1 MLASCREKVDNSIK
15 YGGGESVNIVLLEEL
30 KLNATTESD
39 NPITYYSDNDMVVT
53 VNSEG
58 VIKGK
63 NVGMANVTISN
74 TIDVITVK
82 VTVSLYEEPT
92 TDFYVS
98 KDEISKIYGQPN
110 YIVDSGD
117 TTVYIYGSGND
128 WYSYAVWEMDFFF
141 IDDQYIESDL
151 YIRSDVETRLDEFL
165 NNNYYYQRSDTINQG
180 NDTTE
185 IYHNYPYWLYW
196 YCAKILGYGKCD
208 LVLVP
213 INMQFKLVIRGTFSE
228 YPIID
233 DDYPPIENEK
243 CTVTITNEKNKTTEL
258 NLILEDTYSINS
270 IPANKR
276 ALKTIRITRQGL
288 NNAGRHFCESFVEAT
303 MEEIRSQAERI
314 TVNVFAT
321 TNPKNSLHIAKRVF
335 KAASR
340 ANVSHLYVFQQ
351 NKNKATD
358 RWYFEER
365 GHKIY

>member
-165 NNNYYYQRSDTINQG
+165 NNNYYYQRSDTIN
-180 NDTTE
+180 DE
-185 IYHNYPYWLYW
+185 IYYIYLNEENPEDATVMLGKINNVGQYEDICVFYIPYEYEEKFD
-196 YCAKILGYGKCD
+196 YKGIIRK
-208 LVLVP
+208 
-213 INMQFKLVIRGTFSE
+213 KL
-228 YPIID
+228 
-233 DDYPPIENEK
+233 
-243 CTVTITNEKNKTTEL
+243 
-258 NLILEDTYSINS
+258 
-270 IPANKR
+270 
-276 ALKTIRITRQGL
+276 RI
-288 NNAGRHFCESFVEAT
+288 
-303 MEEIRSQAERI
+303 
-314 TVNVFAT
+314 
-321 TNPKNSLHIAKRVF
+321 
-335 KAASR
+335 
-340 ANVSHLYVFQQ
+340 
-351 NKNKATD
+351 
-358 RWYFEER
+358 
-365 GHKIY
+365 

>member
-1 MLASCREKVDNSIK
+1 MKRIALYLIALCMLASCREKVDNSIK

-165 NNNYYYQRSDTINQG
+165 NNNYYYQRSDTIN
-180 NDTTE
+180 DE
-185 IYHNYPYWLYW
+185 IYYIYLNEENPEDATVMLGKINNVGQYEDICVFYIPYEYEEKFD
-196 YCAKILGYGKCD
+196 YKGIIRK
-208 LVLVP
+208 
-213 INMQFKLVIRGTFSE
+213 KL
-228 YPIID
+228 
-233 DDYPPIENEK
+233 
-243 CTVTITNEKNKTTEL
+243 
-258 NLILEDTYSINS
+258 
-270 IPANKR
+270 
-276 ALKTIRITRQGL
+276 RI
-288 NNAGRHFCESFVEAT
+288 
-303 MEEIRSQAERI
+303 
-314 TVNVFAT
+314 
-321 TNPKNSLHIAKRVF
+321 
-335 KAASR
+335 
-340 ANVSHLYVFQQ
+340 
-351 NKNKATD
+351 
-358 RWYFEER
+358 
-365 GHKIY
+365 

>member
-110 YIVDSGD
+110 HIVDSGD

-165 NNNYYYQRSDTINQG
+165 NNNYYYQRSDTIN
-180 NDTTE
+180 DE
-185 IYHNYPYWLYW
+185 IYYIYLNEENPEDATVMLGKINNVGQYEDICVFYIPYEYEEKFD
-196 YCAKILGYGKCD
+196 YKGIIRK
-208 LVLVP
+208 
-213 INMQFKLVIRGTFSE
+213 KL
-228 YPIID
+228 
-233 DDYPPIENEK
+233 
-243 CTVTITNEKNKTTEL
+243 
-258 NLILEDTYSINS
+258 
-270 IPANKR
+270 
-276 ALKTIRITRQGL
+276 RI
-288 NNAGRHFCESFVEAT
+288 
-303 MEEIRSQAERI
+303 
-314 TVNVFAT
+314 
-321 TNPKNSLHIAKRVF
+321 
-335 KAASR
+335 
-340 ANVSHLYVFQQ
+340 
-351 NKNKATD
+351 
-358 RWYFEER
+358 
-365 GHKIY
+365 

>member
-141 IDDQYIESDL
+141 IDNQYIESDL

-165 NNNYYYQRSDTINQG
+165 NNNYYYQRSDTIN
-180 NDTTE
+180 DE
-185 IYHNYPYWLYW
+185 IYYIYLNEENPEDATVMLGKINNVGQYEDICIFYIPYEYEEKFD
-196 YCAKILGYGKCD
+196 YKGIIRK
-208 LVLVP
+208 
-213 INMQFKLVIRGTFSE
+213 KL
-228 YPIID
+228 
-233 DDYPPIENEK
+233 
-243 CTVTITNEKNKTTEL
+243 
-258 NLILEDTYSINS
+258 
-270 IPANKR
+270 
-276 ALKTIRITRQGL
+276 RI
-288 NNAGRHFCESFVEAT
+288 
-303 MEEIRSQAERI
+303 
-314 TVNVFAT
+314 
-321 TNPKNSLHIAKRVF
+321 
-335 KAASR
+335 
-340 ANVSHLYVFQQ
+340 
-351 NKNKATD
+351 
-358 RWYFEER
+358 
-365 GHKIY
+365 

>member
-165 NNNYYYQRSDTINQG
+165 NRNYCFQRNDTIN
-180 NDTTE
+180 DE
-185 IYHNYPYWLYW
+185 IYHIYLNERRPEDATVMLGKINNVGQYEDICIFYIPYEYEEKFDYKGIIRKKL
-196 YCAKILGYGKCD
+196 KI
-208 LVLVP
+208 
-213 INMQFKLVIRGTFSE
+213 
-228 YPIID
+228 
-233 DDYPPIENEK
+233 
-243 CTVTITNEKNKTTEL
+243 
-258 NLILEDTYSINS
+258 
-270 IPANKR
+270 
-276 ALKTIRITRQGL
+276 
-288 NNAGRHFCESFVEAT
+288 
-303 MEEIRSQAERI
+303 
-314 TVNVFAT
+314 
-321 TNPKNSLHIAKRVF
+321 
-335 KAASR
+335 
-340 ANVSHLYVFQQ
+340 
-351 NKNKATD
+351 
-358 RWYFEER
+358 
-365 GHKIY
+365 